1 MDTPTSSQ
9 GSSPFCDAFCSA
21 CSFHLLAPMTVSAN
35 PQESPVGSFGLVQHP
50 RCLVLA
56 IGRKIR
62 HHERLLCLCHGIWRS
77 KRLLLVFGGNV
88 IRAILLFI
96 PLLLHQLLQV
106 LLLHLLELQRRRNRH
121 VLLCHERRRLFRDY
135 LGDGEILLRIIVV
148 AGGRGMR
155 VIRLL
160 GQKILVVR
168 NRHADGRLVGVFRN
182 RVFGRWSRHGPRW
195 MRAMLVF
202 GQGGFAT
209 EANRALS

>member
-1 MDTPTSSQ
+1 
-9 GSSPFCDAFCSA
+9 
-21 CSFHLLAPMTVSAN
+21 MTVKHGSAN
-35 PQESPVGSFGLVQHP
+35 PQESPVGPFGLVQHP

-56 IGRKIR
+56 VRGKIR
-62 HHERLLCLCHGIWRS
+62 HHERLLSLCHGIWRS
-77 KRLLLVFGGNV
+77 KGLLVVFRGDV

-106 LLLHLLELQRRRNRH
+106 LLLNLLELQRRRNWH
-121 VLLCHERRRLFRDY
+121 VLLCHERRRCFGDY

-148 AGGRGMR
+148 TGGRGMR
-155 VIRLL
+155 IIRLL

-168 NRHADGRLVGVFRN
+168 NRHANGRLIGVLRDG
-182 RVFGRWSRHGPRW
+182 VFGRWSRHGSRW

-209 EANRALS
+209 EANRA